1 MILTKLGALAQ
12 PAPRIVIATAVLFLL
27 AAGIFGAPVSTQLP
41 AGGYDDPGSESA
53 KAQAILANDFHAGGM
68 PIVFEITDPGG
79 VDAPAA
85 RARAQTVLA
94 ALHDSRYAQQIS
106 SYWSASM
113 SGLSEP
119 AITASLVSSDHRT
132 GLIVAQIA
140 GSDSDAP
147 QRAHDIANPI
157 VGTHGDVTVKAGGQ
171 AIAYYDVNRQLR
183 KDLTTIE
190 AVAMPLAFVV
200 LVWIFGSALAAILP
214 IAVAVFAIEVT
225 TAALR
230 ALSMFTSVSV
240 FALNLASALC
250 IALAIDYTLFI
261 INRYREELA
270 SGKTTWQAIAV
281 TMNTAGR
288 TVTYS
293 AVTVALSLVAMTI
306 FPMYFLRSLAY
317 AGLIGVSLCLIGAL
331 LVAPALLTLLGE
343 RIDKWDLRKPAYRLL
358 GREAPK
364 HKAPQETFFYRSAVL
379 AMRYAV
385 PAVLLVTALYVI
397 LGLPALG
404 MKVAYPDDRMLPTT
418 APARQAG
425 DTMRESFPLSGNAI
439 RIVIPSDEPASA
451 VSGYALRLSRVT
463 DVVSVAGPDGTYVN
477 GKRVSTDSYG
487 AAQTM
492 GASYLTVSSSLDP
505 YSSAGKAQLADLK
518 NIQAP
523 APTLFG
529 GVAQQNIDDV
539 NAIVNN
545 VPLAFILI
553 ATTTLVLVFLLTG
566 SILLPIKALVMNMLS
581 LTAAFGAMV
590 WIFQDGHLG
599 GFGTTTT
606 GHINAEFIP
615 FIFGVA
621 FGLSMDYEV
630 FVLSRVREEW
640 LNSDRGSGA
649 NERAVALGLARTGRI
664 VTAAAT
670 VMAIVFV
677 ATITSQVQAERMLGT
692 GLAITVLLDAFLIR
706 TVLVPAFMRLLGRA
720 NWWAPGPLR
729 RWHNRWGLTDEPRRA
744 THQPV
749 EEIGQAV

>member
-1 MILTKLGALAQ
+1 MIFTKLGALALR
-12 PAPRIVIATAVLFLL
+12 APRIIIATALLLLL
-27 AAGIFGAPVSTQLP
+27 AAGIFDALMSAQLP

-53 KAQAILANDFHAGGM
+53 KAQAILTDDFNAGGM
-68 PIVFEITDPGG
+68 PIVFEITDPST
-79 VDAPAA
+79 VNAPAA
-85 RARAQTVLA
+85 RASAQAVLE
-94 ALHDSRYAQQIS
+94 ALHNSRYAQQIS
-106 SYWSASM
+106 SYWSAS
-113 SGLSEP
+113 P
-119 AITASLVSSDHRT
+119 AIAASLVSNDHRT

-147 QRAHDIANPI
+147 QRAHDIANSV

-171 AIAYYDVNRQLR
+171 AISYYDVNRQLR
-183 KDLTTIE
+183 RDLITIE
-190 AVAMPLAFVV
+190 AIAMPLSFVV

-240 FALNLASALC
+240 FALNLVSALC

-261 INRYREELA
+261 INRYREELS
-270 SGKTTWQAIAV
+270 SGKTVRQAMV
-281 TMNTAGR
+281 CTLNTAGR

-293 AVTVALSLVAMTI
+293 AATVMLSLAAMTI

-331 LVAPALLTLLGE
+331 VVAPALLTLLGE
-343 RIDKWDLRKPAYRLL
+343 RIDKWDIRKPAYRLI
-358 GREAPK
+358 RRAAPT
-364 HKAPQETFFYRSAVL
+364 HKAPQEAFFYRSAVF
-379 AMRYAV
+379 AMRHAV
-385 PAVLLVTALYVI
+385 PVVLLVTALYVI
-397 LGLPALG
+397 VGIPFLGL
-404 MKVAYPDDRMLPTT
+404 KVAYPDDRMLPTT

-425 DTMRESFPLSGNAI
+425 DTMRELFPQSGNAI
-439 RIVIPSDEPASA
+439 RIVIPGVPSPA
-451 VSGYALRLSRVT
+451 VNGYASRLSQAP
-463 DVVSVAGPDGTYVN
+463 DVVSVAAPDGTYVN
-477 GKRVSTDSYG
+477 GKQVSTDSYG
-487 AAQTM
+487 AAQTKD
-492 GASYLTVSSSLDP
+492 ASYLTVSSSLDP
-505 YSSAGKAQLADLK
+505 ASPAGKAQLADFK
-518 NIQAP
+518 HIGAP

-539 NAIVNN
+539 NAIVDNI
-545 VPLAFILI
+545 PLAFLLI
-553 ATTTLVLVFLLTG
+553 AATTLVLVFLLTG
-566 SILLPIKALVMNMLS
+566 SILLPIKTLVMNMLS
-581 LTAAFGAMV
+581 LTAAFGTMV

-599 GFGTTTT
+599 GFGTTAT
-606 GHINAEFIP
+606 GHINAEFTP
-615 FIFGVA
+615 FIFGIA

-640 LNSDRGSGA
+640 LKTDRGSDA

-677 ATITSQVQAERMLGT
+677 ACITSQVQAERMLGT

-706 TVLVPAFMRLLGRA
+706 TILVPAFMRLLGRA
-720 NWWAPGPLR
+720 NWWAPAPLR

-744 THQPV
+744 MHQPV
-749 EEIGQAV
+749 EQIGEAV